1 MTELRF
7 ERFLED
13 PVAYDALAAYWKSLW
28 EELVESTGQAGL
40 WSPPAEPARF
50 ANGTLV
56 GDGNPILAA
65 ESVPLRKAVRVI
77 QHDAGEGDRLVVWTD
92 ERWHDQ
98 AGPLEELVLCLY
110 LDPNTEAEARRL
122 LAAWLTGEPIID
134 RDDRG
139 GPSLPQSMPNW
150 DAADP
155 QRVA

>member
-1 MTELRF
+1 
-7 ERFLED
+7 
-13 PVAYDALAAYWKSLW
+13 
-28 EELVESTGQAGL
+28 
-40 WSPPAEPARF
+40 
-50 ANGTLV
+50 V

-92 ERWHDQ
+92 ERWDEQ

-110 LDPNTEAEARRL
+110 LDPRTEAEARRL
-122 LAAWLTGEPIID
+122 LAAWLTGEPIFG